1 MNWIEISLIADNELC
16 ESIAEVLS
24 RHIPQGVAIESTAIE
39 VDPDDEG
46 RPIGPLKVRGFL
58 PDDDQVNA
66 TREKIE
72 RDLFYLNMIRPI
84 PQPTYTQVADADWT
98 ELWKEHYKPIRIG
111 KRLIVVP
118 AWLKPELDSNDIPVL
133 MDPGMAFGTGTH
145 PTTQLCLAL
154 IEDHIK
160 PNDNVLDVGCGS
172 GILSVAA
179 AKLGAADVQAI
190 DIDSAAVHAT
200 NENANANGV
209 AAKITAQLGSLNA
222 IFNYQS
228 LTKIKDQRLE
238 FDLTI
243 ANILARVIIKL
254 LDDEGLAST
263 IQRNGI
269 VILSGILEEQA
280 NDVIA
285 ALEKHRLRVIE
296 KRQSGEWVGIVA
308 GR

>member
-1 MNWIEISLIADNELC
+1 MNCIEISLIADSELC
-16 ESIAEVLS
+16 ESIADVLS

-58 PDDDQVNA
+58 PDDDQVEA

-84 PQPTYTQVADADWT
+84 PQPTYTKVADADWT
-98 ELWKEHYKPIRIG
+98 ELWKEHYKPIRAG

-118 AWLKPELDSNDIPVL
+118 AWLKPELDSNDVPVY

-154 IEDHIK
+154 LEDHIK

-172 GILSVAA
+172 GILSIAA
-179 AKLGAADVQAI
+179 AKLGAADVQGI
-190 DIDSAAVHAT
+190 DIDNAAIHAT
-200 NENANANGV
+200 NENAQANGV
-209 AAKITAQLGSLNA
+209 AAKITARLGSLTNLQ
-222 IFNYQS
+222 FPTS
-228 LTKIKDQRLE
+228 S
-238 FDLTI
+238 FDLTV

-254 LDDEGLAST
+254 LEDEGLAHT

-269 VILSGILEEQA
+269 LIVSGILEEQA
-280 NDVIA
+280 NNVIA
-285 ALEKHRLRVIE
+285 ALDKHGLKVVD
-296 KRQSGEWVGIVA
+296 KRQSGEWVGIA
-308 GR
+308 ASRG

>member
-1 MNWIEISLIADNELC
+1 MNWIEISLIADGELC
-16 ESIAEVLS
+16 ESIADVLS
-24 RHIPQGVAIESTAIE
+24 RHIAQGVAIESTAIE
-39 VDPDDEG
+39 VNPDDEG

-58 PDDDQVNA
+58 PDDDQVEA

-84 PQPTYTQVADADWT
+84 PPPTYTKVADADWT
-98 ELWKEHYKPIRIG
+98 ELWKEHYKPIRAG

-118 AWLKPELDSNDIPVL
+118 AWLKPDLDSNDVPVF

-160 PNDNVLDVGCGS
+160 PNDTVLDVGCGS
-172 GILSVAA
+172 GILSIAA
-179 AKLGAADVQAI
+179 AKLGAAQVLGI

-200 NENANANGV
+200 NENADANGV
-209 AAKITAQLGSLNA
+209 AAKITAQLGSLSS
-222 IFNYQS
+222 IQS
-228 LTKIKDQRLE
+228 FDFAQDKRPTSI

-254 LDDEGLAST
+254 LDEEGLAHT

-269 VILSGILEEQA
+269 LILSGILEEQA
-280 NDVIA
+280 NSVVS
-285 ALEKHRLRVIE
+285 ALDKHGLKVVE
-296 KRQSGEWVGIVA
+296 KRQSGEWVGIAA
-308 GR
+308 GK

>member
-1 MNWIEISLIADNELC
+1 MNWLEISLIADDELC
-16 ESIAEVLS
+16 ESIADVLS

-58 PDDDQVNA
+58 PDDDQVEA

-72 RDLFYLNMIRPI
+72 RDLFYLGMIRPI
-84 PQPTYTQVADADWT
+84 PQPTYTKVADADWT
-98 ELWKEHYKPIRIG
+98 ELWKEHYKPIRAG

-118 AWLKPELDSNDIPVL
+118 VWLKPELDSNDVPVY

-172 GILSVAA
+172 GILSIAA
-179 AKLGAADVQAI
+179 AKLSASAVLAI

-200 NENANANGV
+200 NENAQANGV
-209 AAKITAQLGSLNA
+209 AEKITTRLGSLSNL
-222 IFNYQS
+222 QS
-228 LTKIKDQRLE
+228 PISN

-254 LDDEGLAST
+254 LDEEGLANT

-269 VILSGILEEQA
+269 LILSGILEEQA

-285 ALEKHRLRVIE
+285 ALDRHGLKVID
-296 KRQSGEWVGIVA
+296 KRQSGEWIGLAA

>member
-1 MNWIEISLIADNELC
+1 MNWIEISLIADSELC
-16 ESIAEVLS
+16 ESIADVLS

-58 PDDDQVNA
+58 PDDDQVEA

-84 PQPTYTQVADADWT
+84 PQPTYTKVADADWT
-98 ELWKEHYKPIRIG
+98 ELWKEHYKPIRAG

-118 AWLKPELDSNDIPVL
+118 AWLKPELDSNDVPVY

-154 IEDHIK
+154 LEDHIK

-172 GILSVAA
+172 GTL
-179 AKLGAADVQAI
+179 
-190 DIDSAAVHAT
+190 T
-200 NENANANGV
+200 NLQFP
-209 AAKITAQLGSLNA
+209 TS
-222 IFNYQS
+222 S
-228 LTKIKDQRLE
+228 
-238 FDLTI
+238 FDLTV

-254 LDDEGLAST
+254 LEDEGLAHT

-269 VILSGILEEQA
+269 LIVSGILEEQA
-280 NDVIA
+280 NNVIA
-285 ALEKHRLRVIE
+285 ALDKHGLKVVD
-296 KRQSGEWVGIVA
+296 KRQSGEWVGIA
-308 GR
+308 ASRG

>member
-1 MNWIEISLIADNELC
+1 MNWIEISLIADGELC
-16 ESIAEVLS
+16 ESIADVLS

-46 RPIGPLKVRGFL
+46 RPIGPLKVRGFM
-58 PDDDQVNA
+58 PDDDQVEA
-66 TREKIE
+66 TRQKIE
-72 RDLFYLNMIRPI
+72 RDLFYLNMIHPI
-84 PQPTYTQVADADWT
+84 PQPTYTKVADADWT
-98 ELWKEHYKPIRIG
+98 ELWKEHYKPIRVG

-118 AWLKPELDSNDIPVL
+118 AWLKPELDSNDVPVF

-160 PNDNVLDVGCGS
+160 PNDAVLDVGCGS
-172 GILSVAA
+172 GILSIAA
-179 AKLGAADVQAI
+179 AKLGAADVLGI

-200 NENANANGV
+200 NENAQANGV
-209 AAKITAQLGSLNA
+209 AAKITAQLGSLSNL
-222 IFNYQS
+222 QS
-228 LTKIKDQRLE
+228 FDFAQDKPPISN

-243 ANILARVIIKL
+243 ANILARVIIQL
-254 LDDEGLAST
+254 LDEEGLAHT

-269 VILSGILEEQA
+269 LILSGILEEQA
-280 NDVIA
+280 SAVIA
-285 ALEKHRLRVIE
+285 ALERHGLKVVDQ
-296 KRQSGEWVGIVA
+296 RQSGEWVGIVA

>member
-1 MNWIEISLIADNELC
+1 MNWIEISLIADDELC
-16 ESIAEVLS
+16 ESIADVLS

-46 RPIGPLKVRGFL
+46 RPIGPLKVRGFM

-72 RDLFYLNMIRPI
+72 RDLFYLGMIRPI
-84 PQPTYTQVADADWT
+84 PQPTYTKVADADWT
-98 ELWKEHYKPIRIG
+98 ELWKEHYKPIRAG

-118 AWLKPELDSNDIPVL
+118 VWLKPELDSNDVPVY

-172 GILSVAA
+172 GILSIAA
-179 AKLGAADVQAI
+179 AKLSASSVLAI

-209 AAKITAQLGSLNA
+209 AAKITAQLGSLSSIQLPTSN
-222 IFNYQS
+222 FN
-228 LTKIKDQRLE
+228 
-238 FDLTI
+238 LTI

-254 LDDEGLAST
+254 LDEERLAQT
-263 IQRNGI
+263 ITDDGI
-269 VILSGILEEQA
+269 LILSGILEEQA

-285 ALEKHRLRVIE
+285 ALDKHGLKVVD
-296 KRQSGEWVGIVA
+296 KRQSGEWVGIA
-308 GR
+308 ASR

>member
-1 MNWIEISLIADNELC
+1 MLKSLSMNWIEISLVADDELC
-16 ESIAEVLS
+16 ESIADVLS

-46 RPIGPLKVRGFL
+46 RPIGPLKVRGFM
-58 PDDDQVNA
+58 PDDDQVEA

-98 ELWKEHYKPIRIG
+98 ELWKEHYKPIRAG

-118 AWLKPELDSNDIPVL
+118 VWLKPDLDSNDVPVY

-172 GILSVAA
+172 GILSIAA
-179 AKLGAADVQAI
+179 AKLSASSVLAI

-209 AAKITAQLGSLNA
+209 AAKITAQLGSLSN
-222 IFNYQS
+222 IQLPTSNFN
-228 LTKIKDQRLE
+228 
-238 FDLTI
+238 LTI

-254 LDDEGLAST
+254 LDEEGLANT

-269 VILSGILEEQA
+269 LILSGILEEQA
-280 NDVIA
+280 DNVIA
-285 ALEKHRLRVIE
+285 ALDKHGLKVID
-296 KRQSGEWVGIVA
+296 KRQSGEWIGIAA

>member
-1 MNWIEISLIADNELC
+1 MNWIEISLIADDELC
-16 ESIAEVLS
+16 ESIADVLS

-46 RPIGPLKVRGFL
+46 RPIGPLKVRGFM

-84 PQPTYTQVADADWT
+84 PQPTYTKVADADWT
-98 ELWKEHYKPIRIG
+98 ELWKEHYKPIRVG

-118 AWLKPELDSNDIPVL
+118 VWLKPELDSNDVPVY

-172 GILSVAA
+172 GILSIAA
-179 AKLGAADVQAI
+179 AKLSASSVLAI

-209 AAKITAQLGSLNA
+209 AAKITAQLGSLSN
-222 IFNYQS
+222 IQLPTSNFN
-228 LTKIKDQRLE
+228 
-238 FDLTI
+238 LTI

-254 LDDEGLAST
+254 LDEEGLANT

-269 VILSGILEEQA
+269 LILSGILEEQA
-280 NDVIA
+280 DNVIA
-285 ALEKHRLRVIE
+285 ALDKHGLKVID
-296 KRQSGEWVGIVA
+296 KRQSGEWIGIAA